1 MPDEDEG
8 GEDGGEK
15 LIEQVDRRVGK
26 QQAKLIHNLGSKM
39 AHKTGFKTSCLV
51 EIWYLKKRSEY
62 KVNEKSD

>member
-15 LIEQVDRRVGK
+15 LVEQVDRRVGK

-39 AHKTGFKTSCLV
+39 AHKTGIKTSCLV
-51 EIWYLKKRSEY
+51 EIS
-62 KVNEKSD
+62 